1 MCNIQG
7 INICV
12 IYKASICIANG
23 KTISHYRAVTR
34 QILKLVI
41 ATISKAL
48 KFCPKKHRRELSK
61 LVRRFKNEDYI
72 VHHQIVHQIVIKFAI
87 FYFFM
92 FLHFTFILQ
101 NPMMSLLTKQLV
113 GECLILIN
121 FGANFNLW

>member
-1 MCNIQG
+1 MCNIQD

-48 KFCPKKHRRELSK
+48 KFCPKEHRRELSK

-72 VHHQIVHQIVIKFAI
+72 PVIKLSSNCHQICHILFFYVLA
-87 FYFFM
+87 FYFHIAEPNDESTNKTACREVF
-92 FLHFTFILQ
+92 
-101 NPMMSLLTKQLV
+101 
-113 GECLILIN
+113 
-121 FGANFNLW
+121 NFN